1 MKHVSHAV
9 LIAILTVS
17 ANSAFAA
24 KESGKITFNDQV
36 TEATC
41 KVSVIDK
48 GNNNSSGE
56 KTYDKDGTIILP
68 TTLKST
74 LTTLNTSQP
83 GAGPEKFQIKVDCTG
98 NSVDDETDVTLALSS
113 PVQDTQGTL
122 KNTYQGN
129 AVAAENVSIAI
140 HRADTETTQVAVG
153 STLLASKFKDEMA
166 LFDMQ
171 ASYILAQGT
180 TDPKDAKAGV
190 VDTMTQYTVEYQ

>member
-24 KESGKITFNDQV
+24 KESGKITFNGQV

-41 KVSVIDK
+41 KLSVIDT
-48 GNNNSSGE
+48 GNNNNSGA
-56 KTYDKDGTIILP
+56 KTYDKDGTVFLP
-68 TTLKST
+68 TTLKSSLLALDST
-74 LTTLNTSQP
+74 KP
-83 GAGPEKFQIKVDCTG
+83 GAGPERFQIKVDCTG
-98 NSVDDETDVTLALSS
+98 SGVADDAAVTLALSS

-140 HRADTETTQVAVG
+140 HQADAQTNQVVVG
-153 STLLASKFKDEMA
+153 STQLASKFKDEMA
-166 LFDMQ
+166 LFDLQ
-171 ASYILAQGT
+171 ASYILAQG
-180 TDPKDAKAGV
+180 KDLASAKAGL